1 MRNVIILTIVA
12 VFCLFGCRTSILH
25 KEGAKEVVNSAV
37 DKLNIKVDE
46 VSDKTLKYLES
57 LKLDQLTGKIGQS
70 VESSDATI
78 KKIGELSESLNRNSI
93 AVQEILEEA
102 KRLSKSID
110 ERKINQLLE
119 TLNASMTEINSLIKN
134 VNLTVERLPAVV
146 DESKKTVSLVNEN
159 LAAIKEFLV
168 EIKGPQNIGT
178 PWWAYLIG
186 AIVLVIA
193 ALTAL
198 NLIMKSSDKNNG

>member
-12 VFCLFGCRTSILH
+12 VFGFVGCNRSILSSA
-25 KEGAKEVVNSAV
+25 GASKVVNSAV

-102 KRLSKSID
+102 KRLGKSID

-159 LAAIKEFLV
+159 LAAIKEFLMEV
-168 EIKGPQNIGT
+168 KDT
-178 PWWAYLIG
+178 KDLSAPWWAYLIG
-186 AIVLVIA
+186 AIVLIVASLI
-193 ALTAL
+193 AL
-198 NLIMKSSDKNNG
+198 NLIIKPSDKNNG